1 MKSIEMKRVSKEVK
15 IGAAF
20 VVSLVL
26 LYVGVNFMKGSNV
39 FSKYNTYY
47 TLLENTGGVAP
58 SSVVTVN
65 GYQVGTVSD
74 VAYDFNAPNRIV
86 ATLRVNESLR
96 VPKGSRALIV
106 NSLMSG
112 ASVDICLAKGTE
124 YYINGDTI
132 VSGMANGL
140 MEEVEN
146 VMLPQVNA
154 MIPKID
160 SLVTSLTALVSNSA
174 LTNSFS
180 NIESL
185 SRKLDGTADELN
197 RLFHRELPQL
207 MANLQGT
214 ANNMN
219 AITSD
224 LSAVDYAQMLGRVDS
239 TVANLQMLSA
249 ALMSDGSSVGRLLC
263 DTVFYDNLN
272 SVCTNAN
279 ALIEDVKAHPSRYIN
294 ISVFGSKK

>member
-1 MKSIEMKRVSKEVK
+1 MKRVSKEVK

-20 VVSLVL
+20 VVGLVL

-47 TLLENTGGVAP
+47 VLMENTGGVAP
-58 SSVVTVN
+58 SSVITVN

-74 VAYDFNAPNRIV
+74 VVYDFNTPNRIV

-112 ASVDICLAKGTE
+112 ASVDICLAEGAE
-124 YYINGDTI
+124 YYISGDTI
-132 VSGMANGL
+132 GGGVADGL
-140 MEEVEN
+140 MGEVEN

-154 MIPKID
+154 MIPKVD
-160 SLVTSLTALVSNSA
+160 SLVTALTALVSNPA
-174 LTNSFS
+174 LTKSLS
-180 NIESL
+180 NVESL
-185 SRKLDGTADELN
+185 SRKLDSTADELN
-197 RLFHRELPQL
+197 RLFHTELPHL
-207 MANLQGT
+207 MANLQAT
-214 ANNMN
+214 ASNMN

-224 LSAVDYAQMLGRVDS
+224 LSAIDFAQTIGRVDS
-239 TVANLQMLSA
+239 TIANLQMLSEL
-249 ALMSDGSSVGRLLC
+249 LMSDDGSVGRLLG
-263 DTVFYDNLN
+263 DTVFYNNLN

-279 ALIEDVKAHPSRYIN
+279 ALIEDVKSHPSRYIN
-294 ISVFGSKK
+294 ISVFGRKK